1 MMRRIAVVAAVL
13 ALSLPLLSAQRPA
26 GHITTPK
33 EAFGF
38 DIGDDYQL
46 ANYKQIEAYWK
57 TLAKESNRVVLH
69 DMGKTAEG
77 RTQWMAIVTS
87 PANHAKLVHYQDIS
101 RRLGFAEGLTDDQ
114 AHALAKEGKSVV
126 WIDGGLHATETLGAQ
141 QLTEMVYEMA
151 SRNDEETTRFLN
163 DCIILFVHANPDG
176 NDLVADWYMRQADP
190 LKRSLNNLPRLY
202 QKYIGHDNN
211 RDFFASTQAE
221 TKNINRALYHDWMPQ
236 ILYNH
241 HQAGPAGT
249 IAWSSPQ
256 RDPYNYNL
264 DPLLILGLQALGT
277 HLAERAA
284 TEGKPGVTL
293 ASGGAYDGWWNGGI
307 RNTGN
312 FHNIIAI
319 LTETIGSPTPM
330 RIPLTPLRLLP
341 NRDLPYPIEP
351 QEWHFKQSI
360 DYSLTFDRA
369 ILDYASRNRENL
381 LFNIYRMGQRSIDRG
396 SRDYWTPSP
405 SRINAI
411 PETGGRG
418 GASTGSAQVS
428 SAEQAALASL
438 HKPEL
443 RDPRAFIIPSDQAD
457 FPTAVKFINALR
469 EVNVTVHRATKAFQV
484 NGKTYP
490 AGSFVVLTNQAFR
503 PHVMDMFE
511 PQDHPNVIPYPG
523 APPTRPYDNAGWTL
537 AFQMGV
543 QFDRLLEGLSGPFER
558 VTDWNVTIPPSLTV
572 TEGRG
577 ARCDRSKNDC
587 VSYVNRTLKTPAQVF
602 STREAYLVGPA
613 ASGTPVHAPRIAL
626 WDQYGGSAESGWTR
640 WILEQFEFPFAR
652 VYAPELDAGNLNAKY
667 DVLILPQGAVPAAGG
682 SGRGGRGGG
691 GRGADQSDADIPAE
705 YKSQLGRITA
715 DTTVPQIKAFLDNGG
730 TVIAIGTSAMNL
742 AQQLKL
748 PVENHLVE
756 NGAPI
761 PPAKYFVPGSV
772 LTARVD
778 VSHPLAAGMR
788 ERTDFFFDNNPVFKL
803 GPGADAAGLKAFAWF
818 DSPTPLHSGWAWGQ
832 HYLNGGVLAI
842 DAPVGNGRLV
852 LYGPEILQRAQ
863 PHGTFKLLFN
873 ALYRSAEGTQR

>member
-1 MMRRIAVVAAVL
+1 
-13 ALSLPLLSAQRPA
+13 
-26 GHITTPK
+26 
-33 EAFGF
+33 
-38 DIGDDYQL
+38 
-46 ANYKQIEAYWK
+46 
-57 TLAKESNRVVLH
+57 
-69 DMGKTAEG
+69 
-77 RTQWMAIVTS
+77 
-87 PANHAKLVHYQDIS
+87 
-101 RRLGFAEGLTDDQ
+101 
-114 AHALAKEGKSVV
+114 
-126 WIDGGLHATETLGAQ
+126 
-141 QLTEMVYEMA
+141 
-151 SRNDEETTRFLN
+151 
-163 DCIILFVHANPDG
+163 
-176 NDLVADWYMRQADP
+176 
-190 LKRSLNNLPRLY
+190 
-202 QKYIGHDNN
+202 
-211 RDFFASTQAE
+211 
-221 TKNINRALYHDWMPQ
+221 
-236 ILYNH
+236 
-241 HQAGPAGT
+241 
-249 IAWSSPQ
+249 
-256 RDPYNYNL
+256 
-264 DPLLILGLQALGT
+264 
-277 HLAERAA
+277 
-284 TEGKPGVTL
+284 
-293 ASGGAYDGWWNGGI
+293 
-307 RNTGN
+307 
-312 FHNIIAI
+312 
-319 LTETIGSPTPM
+319 
-330 RIPLTPLRLLP
+330 
-341 NRDLPYPIEP
+341 
-351 QEWHFKQSI
+351 
-360 DYSLTFDRA
+360 
-369 ILDYASRNRENL
+369 
-381 LFNIYRMGQRSIDRG
+381 
-396 SRDYWTPSP
+396 
-405 SRINAI
+405 
-411 PETGGRG
+411 
-418 GASTGSAQVS
+418 
-428 SAEQAALASL
+428 
-438 HKPEL
+438 
-443 RDPRAFIIPSDQAD
+443 
-457 FPTAVKFINALR
+457 
-469 EVNVTVHRATKAFQV
+469 
-484 NGKTYP
+484 
-490 AGSFVVLTNQAFR
+490 
-503 PHVMDMFE
+503 
-511 PQDHPNVIPYPG
+511 
-523 APPTRPYDNAGWTL
+523 
-537 AFQMGV
+537 MGV

-572 TEGRG
+572 TEGAG

-587 VSYVNRTLKTPAQVF
+587 VSYVNRTLKSPAQVF

-652 VYAPELDAGNLNAKY
+652 VYAPELDAGNLNANY

-682 SGRGGRGGG
+682 GGRGGRGGG